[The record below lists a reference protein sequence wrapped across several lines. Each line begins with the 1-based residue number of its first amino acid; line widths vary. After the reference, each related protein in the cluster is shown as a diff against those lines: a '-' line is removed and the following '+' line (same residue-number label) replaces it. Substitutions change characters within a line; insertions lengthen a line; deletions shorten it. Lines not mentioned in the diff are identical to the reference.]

1 MLISMFDE
9 FDECLTFK
17 KDTFICN
24 LFEMLKRFGP
34 ISVYKFNQ
42 IVKFGVDFIK
52 DKSWA
57 QIIEI
62 ALSICTLRLRPTFWE
77 AFYWRKSS
85 AQGHRAQKSLWN
97 WPQLVS
103 ANTGQ
108 PCTVTNIQMPYIFC
122 WPSPSHEKQ
131 KNHEK

>member
-77 AFYWRKSS
+77 AFYWRRVGRYTLRYALRSAPNFMKSNP
-85 AQGHRAQKSLWN
+85 GH
-97 WPQLVS
+97 
-103 ANTGQ
+103 
-108 PCTVTNIQMPYIFC
+108 
-122 WPSPSHEKQ
+122 
-131 KNHEK
+131 